1 MSENENVDRNSKRK
15 IFEFVTCLLQATLTY
30 HRLCRKAVFIIWSE
44 CCHLPN
50 SPNPVNSA
58 GILEQSMGARN
69 REEIGLL
76 YRPARL
82 HIGWRNRS
90 LESIPG
96 LLKSLQIRALYF
108 AYDVS
113 VGWGGGGGGY
123 KN

>member
-1 MSENENVDRNSKRK
+1 MLALGKLKKKSLSFTAILFLALVIIFVKMPENVDRNSKRK
-15 IFEFVTCLLQATLTY
+15 IFDFVPCLLQTTLTY

-82 HIGWRNRS
+82 HIGWRN
-90 LESIPG
+90 
-96 LLKSLQIRALYF
+96 
-108 AYDVS
+108 
-113 VGWGGGGGGY
+113 
-123 KN
+123 